1 MQNFLKMNSLWTLK
15 VLLVTVAFQS
25 RVETKALRLIEIVFS
40 AISVNKMKDM
50 ANIATEIKLEVE
62 EMDGKSPQAMLT
74 FYI

>member
-1 MQNFLKMNSLWTLK
+1 
-15 VLLVTVAFQS
+15 
-25 RVETKALRLIEIVFS
+25 
-40 AISVNKMKDM
+40 MKDM

>member
-1 MQNFLKMNSLWTLK
+1 MNSLCTIK